1 MDISHSLMILIF
13 PPTGNLF
20 STNTFSFSP
29 PNVVGAGAGSLPFRL
44 IPRIEVFFRK
54 VSYLLFLLLV
64 LMKSYKDRTSNWNGR
79 QFQHMSEI
87 IIHSVA
93 LKILNFYCPKTK
105 VGPNPSNTFYLR
117 VFLTSGELDKW
128 S

>member
-1 MDISHSLMILIF
+1 
-13 PPTGNLF
+13 
-20 STNTFSFSP
+20 
-29 PNVVGAGAGSLPFRL
+29 
-44 IPRIEVFFRK
+44 
-54 VSYLLFLLLV
+54 
-64 LMKSYKDRTSNWNGR
+64 MKSYKDRTSNWNGR